1 MVEDREQ
8 SAWSEFLLFIKKSSS
23 RVEYAN
29 WIAPIV
35 CVKETDKEVTLQV
48 PNVFVKE
55 YLLDN
60 YTKTLANF
68 LPSDAKGN
76 LLISFDVKVH
86 NVIKIV
92 LLLISF
98 ILFLNHFNK

>member
-35 CVKETDKEVTLQV
+35 CLKETDKGVSLQV

-60 YTKTLANF
+60 YAKTLANF
-68 LPSDAKGN
+68 IPSDAKGN
-76 LLISFDVKVH
+76 LLLSFEIKVYC
-86 NVIKIV
+86 KY
-92 LLLISF
+92 L
-98 ILFLNHFNK
+98 